1 MMGVRHAD
9 KVKSLTIADSAA
21 FMPAKDTW
29 EQRIQAV
36 TNGGMEAVVDATIED
51 GLLPKDGPSSWSS

>member
-1 MMGVRHAD
+1 
-9 KVKSLTIADSAA
+9 
-21 FMPAKDTW
+21 MPAKDTW

-51 GLLPKDGPSSWSS
+51 GLLPKGVAVFLVKLN